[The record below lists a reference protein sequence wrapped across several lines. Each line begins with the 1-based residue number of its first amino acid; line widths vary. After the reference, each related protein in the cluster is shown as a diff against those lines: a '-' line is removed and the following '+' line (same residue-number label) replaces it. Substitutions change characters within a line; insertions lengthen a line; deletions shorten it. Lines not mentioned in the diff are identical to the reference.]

1 MREQERTEQ
10 RRQHE
15 ARKEE
20 LRKATEESKVHEGF
34 SLNAA
39 PGSVTE
45 LKLGNVP
52 PLQFVYCPAGKFSM
66 GYAIAALLRQ
76 FVAWRAVVVNIMEL
90 TFCHFHDAFAI
101 A

>member
-45 LKLGNVP
+45 LNLG
-52 PLQFVYCPAGKFSM
+52 
-66 GYAIAALLRQ
+66 
-76 FVAWRAVVVNIMEL
+76 
-90 TFCHFHDAFAI
+90 
-101 A
+101 